1 MKLNNKYLVF
11 IQLTT
16 IFFLTGGSV
25 WAAEAP
31 MICAVTQAI
40 SCQKG
45 IDCESGTAGDLN
57 VPLFLKINPGKNE
70 IVSKKED
77 GEKKISIIKQT
88 TNDTDD
94 RFVIYQGVEKGGAWS
109 MVIDKTTGSMTISVA
124 AGENDAYILY
134 GACSAS
140 LLKP

>member
-1 MKLNNKYLVF
+1 MILNKKYFVLIQLITVF
-11 IQLTT
+11 ILS
-16 IFFLTGGSV
+16 GSNV

>member
-1 MKLNNKYLVF
+1 MKLSNKYLVF

-16 IFFLTGGSV
+16 IFFLTGGNV

-31 MICAVTQAI
+31 MICAVTQAV

-45 IDCESGTAGDLN
+45 GDCQSGSASDSN
-57 VPLFLKINPGKNE
+57 MPLFLKINPGKNE
-70 IVSKKED
+70 IVSKKENGD
-77 GEKKISIIKQT
+77 TKTSVIKQT
-88 TNDTDD
+88 TNDKDG
-94 RFVIYQGVEKGGAWS
+94 RFVIYQGVEQGGAWS
-109 MVIDKTTGSMTISVA
+109 TVIDKTTGSMTISIA
-124 AGENDAYILY
+124 AGENDAFIIY

>member
-1 MKLNNKYLVF
+1 MKLNKKYFVL
-11 IQLTT
+11 IQLIT
-16 IFFLTGGSV
+16 IFILSGSNA

-31 MICAVTQAI
+31 MICAVTQAVA
-40 SCQKG
+40 CQKG
-45 IDCESGTAGDLN
+45 IDCESGSATDSKMPVL
-57 VPLFLKINPGKNE
+57 LKINPGKNE
-70 IVSKKED
+70 IISKKED
-77 GEKKISIIKQT
+77 GEKKISTIKQT

-124 AGENDAYILY
+124 AGGNDAYIIY
-134 GACSAS
+134 GTCSAS

>member
-1 MKLNNKYLVF
+1 MKLNIKFFLP
-11 IQLTT
+11 IQLC
-16 IFFLTGGSV
+16 IVLVLLGGNAL
-25 WAAEAP
+25 AAESS

-45 IDCESGTAGDLN
+45 GDCQSGSAADLDL
-57 VPLFLKINPGKNE
+57 PLFLKINPGKNE
-70 IVSKKED
+70 IVTKKED
-77 GEKKISIIKQT
+77 GETKISMIKLT
-88 TNDTDD
+88 TKDKDN

-109 MVIDKTTGSMTISVA
+109 TVIDKTTGSMTISIA
-124 AGENDAYILY
+124 AGENDAITIF

>member
-40 SCQKG
+40 ACQKG
-45 IDCESGTAGDLN
+45 AECQSGSTTASEMPVL
-57 VPLFLKINPGKNE
+57 LRINPGKNE
-70 IVSKKED
+70 IISKKEN
-77 GEKKISIIKQT
+77 GEKKTSTIKQT
-88 TNDTDD
+88 TTDD
-94 RFVIYQGVEKGGAWS
+94 EGRFVIYQGVEPGGAWS
-109 MVIDKTTGSMTISVA
+109 TVVDKTTGSMTISVA
-124 AGENDAYILY
+124 AGENDAFIIY
-134 GACSAS
+134 GTCSVS